1 MDVFKKIFSCL
12 NRKSVQYLVAG
23 GVAVNLYGI
32 ERATADLGLVV
43 LMEKGNLERFVEAM
57 RELGLKPKMSVILDD
72 FVDAEKRKS
81 WVTLKNMK
89 VFSLYDPENPFF
101 LLDVLIDTPFDVAAI
116 YARRKEL
123 HLEDTVI
130 PVVDI
135 QDLISMKETVDRPQD
150 RADVFHL
157 KKIMEEWRDEQ

>member
-1 MDVFKKIFSCL
+1 
-12 NRKSVQYLVAG
+12 
-23 GVAVNLYGI
+23 
-32 ERATADLGLVV
+32 
-43 LMEKGNLERFVEAM
+43 
-57 RELGLKPKMSVILDD
+57 
-72 FVDAEKRKS
+72 
-81 WVTLKNMK
+81 MK

-135 QDLISMKETVDRPQD
+135 PDLISMKETVDRPQD

-157 KKIMEEWRDEQ
+157 KKIMEEWRDE

>member
-1 MDVFKKIFSCL
+1 M
-12 NRKSVQYLVAG
+12 QYLVAD

-32 ERATADLGLVV
+32 ERATADLDLVV
-43 LMEKGNLERFVEAM
+43 LMEKRNLERFVEAM
-57 RELGLKPKMSVILDD
+57 GELGLKPKMPVILED

-81 WVTLKNMK
+81 WVTHKNMK

-101 LLDVLIDTPFDVAAI
+101 LLDVLIDMPFDVAAI
-116 YARRKEL
+116 YVRRKEL
-123 HLEDTVI
+123 HFEDTVI

-135 QDLISMKETVDRPQD
+135 RDLISMKETVDRPQD

-157 KKIMEEWRDEQ
+157 KKIMEEWRDE